1 MEFSKFIDR
10 AWQDHAADPRAV
22 AQRLSDGIAL
32 VTQESQIGKLANLAH
47 HVYGEH
53 LGEWRAGIGFIEYLA
68 RLPMYTPQGDSGQA
82 LRRFASSLA
91 LSESESSDFGEL
103 IGALPPCVMSFV
115 YITTPDYIS
124 LLWTHPTGQL
134 MLVGCGIWMTIGILV
149 MKKMINFD
157 F

>member
-103 IGALPPCVMSFV
+103 IGALPPSERIRISAMAAAGNRDGVTWAGFV
-115 YITTPDYIS
+115 PGGD
-124 LLWTHPTGQL
+124 L
-134 MLVGCGIWMTIGILV
+134 
-149 MKKMINFD
+149 
-157 F
+157 